1 MRHVVVV
8 LLVIVLSIQ
17 PVQRYALTADRRALS
32 VHVGSFVDAYGAIAT
47 AREARLP
54 IDNEEV
60 LAMG

>member
-32 VHVGSFVDAYGAIAT
+32 VQCSSVRRYPAVDLLLGDP
-47 AREARLP
+47 R
-54 IDNEEV
+54 
-60 LAMG
+60 